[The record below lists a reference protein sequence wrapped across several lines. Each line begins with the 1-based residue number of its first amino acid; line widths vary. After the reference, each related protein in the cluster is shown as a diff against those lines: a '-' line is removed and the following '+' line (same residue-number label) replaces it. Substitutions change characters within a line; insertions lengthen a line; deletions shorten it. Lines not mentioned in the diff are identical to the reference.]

1 MKNFEVEKY
10 PQEIAEQLYELSKDM
25 DYIDYEFEKE
35 EVIAELEKALY
46 YLKTIAQNEHNQ
58 ECFKILYRILE
69 RIETV

>member
-25 DYIDYEFEKE
+25 DYMDYEFEKE

-46 YLKTIAQNEHNQ
+46 YLKTLCENEHNQ
-58 ECFKILYRILE
+58 EYFRILYRILE
-69 RIETV
+69 RIEAV